1 MTLFIKLEI
10 DIMFMFKYLSLF
22 LVAIAL
28 ALSFNVAFANIDDMS
43 ETCIK
48 WMSENNGWRG
58 GMMGGYNM
66 MDWSG
71 MGFGGV
77 LTMIFAIALW
87 VVFWAVTIVAIVALV
102 RWIYMK
108 VFKGELLIL
117 SKKEMGKEN
126 AEEVLKLRYAKG
138 DISKEEYEEMRKEIV
153 R

>member
-1 MTLFIKLEI
+1 MKN
-10 DIMFMFKYLSLF
+10 YLF
-22 LVAIAL
+22 LVLLAVAL
-28 ALSFNVAFANIDDMS
+28 LSFNVAFADVGDMP

-48 WMSENNGWRG
+48 WMSENQGLRG
-58 GMMGGYNM
+58 GMMGGYGYSNM
-66 MDWSG
+66 MNWSG

-117 SKKEMGKEN
+117 SKKETGKEN

-138 DISKEEYEEMRKEIV
+138 EISKEEYEETRRELVK
-153 R
+153 